1 MLSPTMNRQFKIL
14 AVTAAIGPLVFW
26 GPGVIEAASGLEV
39 FAVREVEVTGIKI
52 LTEEAVVG
60 RLALG
65 SFASVWGDA
74 EVWRERIIADPMVR
88 TVDIRRRIPS
98 GLLIQVEERT
108 PIALAGTPLLEAVDA
123 EGYRLP
129 IDPTLYR
136 LDLPIISSKQR
147 VPEDA
152 VLLPEDIRAL
162 ATEVE
167 HLTATHQEFA
177 RQISTIRWHSD
188 GVVAVRLLPLKGH
201 DVDFIMPVH
210 TTGIR
215 IREGESALS
224 HAMREAAGRPPAEVD
239 LRFSEQVVI
248 RRYSSSAPAPIF
260 TAGGR

>member
-1 MLSPTMNRQFKIL
+1 MPSPTMNRQFKVL
-14 AVTAAIGPLVFW
+14 AITAAIGPLVFW

-52 LTEEAVVG
+52 LTEEAVVD

-74 EVWRERIIADPMVR
+74 EVWRERITADPMVR
-88 TVDIRRRIPS
+88 TVDIRRRVPS

-108 PIALAGTPLLEAVDA
+108 PIALAGTSMLEAVDA

-129 IDPTLYR
+129 IDLTHSS

-152 VLLPEDIRAL
+152 VLFPENVRAL
-162 ATEVE
+162 AAEVE

-177 RQISTIRWHSD
+177 DLISTIRWHSD
-188 GVVAVRLLPLKGH
+188 GVVAVRLQRL

-210 TTGIR
+210 TTGVR
-215 IREGESALS
+215 IREGESALG